1 MVSCAENGVALW
13 GPRPRDS
20 VLPMCEQLSERAGGD
35 EVSLA
40 LQLLPS
46 APLTRPLSHLWCP
59 CLWCWSQ
66 TVLDPATQRSDH
78 RWVTLHLRTCFLSC
92 GMWDHLHRAVV
103 HTWDDA
109 RKVQS
114 WVVAIIGAEQSF
126 CIWGLSPS
134 PSPSAWAW
142 PVDSQPCEQTVIEFG
157 SREPVPL
164 GLRLHNPVTQT
175 SMPWP
180 LFPQALSRFQLPY
193 QKWHSSFWPAAISPG
208 PKPSQPRHT
217 FVTRFLPRF
226 TLDLLTQ
233 APLHTRTVTWWSPLF
248 GTMLLMYFAHLSCGC
263 TCKVSPTH
271 VLCCVKKAIW
281 WNEVLI

>member
-13 GPRPRDS
+13 GPRLRDS

-46 APLTRPLSHLWCP
+46 EPLTHPLSHLWCP

-126 CIWGLSPS
+126 CVWGLISITESLCLGLTCRLTTLRANCGWVWLSWTSSSGPEV
-134 PSPSAWAW
+134 P
-142 PVDSQPCEQTVIEFG
+142 QPCHPDFYALTSI
-157 SREPVPL
+157 SSSPVPFSTSL
-164 GLRLHNPVTQT
+164 PEVALLFLTSGNLPRPQTFTATSHFCYPVPSSLYTGPPDTSSPPYTHCDLVKPSIRYHAPYVLCPLVMRLHT
-175 SMPWP
+175 
-180 LFPQALSRFQLPY
+180 A
-193 QKWHSSFWPAAISPG
+193 KC
-208 PKPSQPRHT
+208 
-217 FVTRFLPRF
+217 
-226 TLDLLTQ
+226 LL
-233 APLHTRTVTWWSPLF
+233 HVC
-248 GTMLLMYFAHLSCGC
+248 FA
-263 TCKVSPTH
+263 
-271 VLCCVKKAIW
+271 VLRKQSD
-281 WNEVLI
+281 EMRY